1 MNLKKKIACISLSF
15 ICALI
20 LLPNRFTSVKAA
32 NPYRMNCSNFEMAL
46 AKVDSKKQ
54 GYFEKVGCYASF
66 DAAKSVM
73 KEKGHAAV
81 VRHSSMD
88 SSNKIIAMNTG
99 VVYTDVSSSHL
110 ALLKM
115 VGHSGH
121 ITYARSNRM
130 AFYHDTFN
138 YDNGHGDVWL
148 TLSGF
153 KGTTDIHNLEFVP
166 MVWMNNGT
174 YSYVNGASVT
184 KEVPYFSAYTSQGCK
199 EILFTAKDQVGNTY
213 FNAAFGIAPSWMK
226 ENKRYY
232 SSNDIDFYEDPQLTK
247 YSGTYYNYYQFLP
260 LRTKSKIPA
269 SKYNEFLKKMGKN
282 SSSKLWNTGDLFVK
296 AQEHF
301 GLNALMVFSQAC
313 VESAYGNSYLATNRN
328 NLFGWKAYD
337 SNPNGATGYTS
348 VKQCIDQ
355 AFRDNIRDYV
365 STNEPVY
372 YGEHF
377 GNKGSGI
384 TMKYASSTTY
394 GLTVAAVAYSFDK
407 FAGLVDHQ
415 SVHFGVLKDKNVNV
429 YNQPSNKANVLY
441 KAGYGMDNASPYYNN
456 HVVAVLGTFKDYY
469 KIQST
474 DYHDGSKVITS
485 RNNHSDR
492 AYDWNQ
498 MIGYVK
504 KSDLQ
509 LVTDSDKKTGW
520 VDKNG
525 KKYWFNE
532 KGKPEPGWKT
542 IQGNRYWFHLD
553 GRAETGWSPI
563 DGKIYHFG
571 PDGKMDSGWFSYK
584 GHLYYLNTI
593 EDGHMETGW
602 ARIAGYK
609 YHFGSDGK
617 LDTGWF
623 HYGGNTYYL
632 DPKSNGRMVTG
643 KVTIDGKD
651 YVFGEDGVLVQKN
664 GWKQINGKKYW
675 FNEKGKPEPGWKDID
690 GKRYWFHPDG
700 QVETGWRTIEGK
712 KYHFNDAGELDYGWF
727 TYQGNQY
734 YLNPEL
740 NGATQTG
747 WKEIESELYWFYP
760 DGKMETGWSSIA
772 GEQYHFKPDG
782 RLDTGWFEYKGN
794 RYYLDPKSKGRM
806 VKGLFQ
812 INQKTYYFDE
822 KGWMKNDGWHT
833 INGHR
838 YRFTVEG
845 YAETGWKMIDGH
857 KYWFFND
864 GRMETGWAMIKG
876 KKYHFAPDGKMDTKW
891 FEYQGSKY
899 YLNTD
904 GHAETGWD
912 RIDGKMYWFNSDGR
926 METGFRKIA
935 GKVYNFG
942 RDGVMLT
949 YWQMLSNKRY
959 YFNQDGHMETG
970 WARIDGKMYWFNP
983 DGHVETG
990 WARIGGKLY
999 HFAPDGKMDMG

>member
-32 NPYRMNCSNFEMAL
+32 NPYRMNCSNFEVAL

-184 KEVPYFSAYTSQGCK
+184 KEVPYFSAHTSQGRK

-269 SKYNEFLKKMGKN
+269 SKYNEFLKKMEKN

-337 SNPNGATGYTS
+337 SNPNGATGYAS

-532 KGKPEPGWKT
+532 KGKPEPGWK
-542 IQGNRYWFHLD
+542 
-553 GRAETGWSPI
+553 
-563 DGKIYHFG
+563 
-571 PDGKMDSGWFSYK
+571 
-584 GHLYYLNTI
+584 
-593 EDGHMETGW
+593 
-602 ARIAGYK
+602 
-609 YHFGSDGK
+609 
-617 LDTGWF
+617 
-623 HYGGNTYYL
+623 
-632 DPKSNGRMVTG
+632 
-643 KVTIDGKD
+643 
-651 YVFGEDGVLVQKN
+651 
-664 GWKQINGKKYW
+664 
-675 FNEKGKPEPGWKDID
+675 DID

-838 YRFTVEG
+838 YWFTVEG
-845 YAETGWKMIDGH
+845 YAEVGWKMIDGH
-857 KYWFFND
+857 KYWFFSD

-876 KKYHFAPDGKMDTKW
+876 KKYHFAPDGKMDTGW
-891 FEYQGSKY
+891 FEYKGSKY

-904 GHAETGWD
+904 GHMETGWA

-970 WARIDGKMYWFNP
+970 WAKIDGKMYWFNP
-983 DGHVETG
+983 DGHAETG